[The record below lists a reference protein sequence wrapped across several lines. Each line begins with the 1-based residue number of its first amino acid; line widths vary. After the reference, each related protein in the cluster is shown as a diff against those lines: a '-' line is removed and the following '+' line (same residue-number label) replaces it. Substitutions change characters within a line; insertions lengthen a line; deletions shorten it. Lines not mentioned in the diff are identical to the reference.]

1 MNNISKALILVI
13 ILTAI
18 IGFIILVMVNGDKL
32 FHILPKDL
40 LEFMVFIVGSLVY
53 VASVA
58 GIFLF
63 RNKKE
68 D

>member
-40 LEFMVFIVGSLVY
+40 LEFMGFIVGSLVY